1 MARLFLRQ
9 IPAQTRGRY
18 FTAVPPPLCPRC
30 EQFPDG
36 GQSVKALE
44 EFQDFFSRATQTA
57 HGIYALYRRE
67 KLYYVGLARNLR
79 ARLKNHLRDRH
90 RDQWD
95 RFSIYLTS
103 SDDYIRELESL
114 VLRIV
119 SPPGNRVMGKFPG
132 AANLRRKLQ
141 RYIRWQ
147 AREREQLLLG
157 AIRRKPLPESRRKL
171 VRPLRGKFGRNMTLR
186 GQINGVTYS
195 ARLLTN
201 GAIVVKRKRYNTPT
215 EAALA
220 SVRTASGSTDGASGW
235 SSELRVSGSGYGSCS
250 SVRVGQSSSA
260 PGDVRLPARRG

>member
-1 MARLFLRQ
+1 
-9 IPAQTRGRY
+9 
-18 FTAVPPPLCPRC
+18 
-30 EQFPDG
+30 
-36 GQSVKALE
+36 VKALE

-220 SVRTASGSTDGASGW
+220 SVRHRKRLNGW
-235 SSELRVSGSGYGSCS
+235 RFWMVERTPGEWVRLRELLKRPSRSELRRAG
-250 SVRVGQSSSA
+250 RRA
-260 PGDVRLPARRG
+260 AARKAWMTRRRKSR